1 MRGYHEDV
9 DDFVRRKTFLV
20 HAVQLLHYH
29 CSCCTATIAN
39 GSHTILTRLELVE
52 EGDKDTRTRAT
63 QSMAQGDGTA
73 QHVDLGVL
81 ETEDLVGK
89 S

>member
-20 HAVQLLHYH
+20 HAVQLLHNH
-29 CSCCTATIAN
+29 CGRCAATIAN

-52 EGDKDTRTRAT
+52 EGDEDTGTGAT
-63 QSMAQGDGTA
+63 QSMAKGNGTA
-73 QHVDLGVL
+73 QQVDPSVL
-81 ETEDLVGK
+81 ETKDLVGK
-89 S
+89 M

>member
-20 HAVQLLHYH
+20 HAVQLLHNH
-29 CSCCTATIAN
+29 CGCCAATIAN

-52 EGDKDTRTRAT
+52 EGDEDARTRAT
-63 QSMAQGDGTA
+63 QSMAQGNGTA
-73 QHVDLGVL
+73 QQVDPGVL
-81 ETEDLVGK
+81 ETKDLAEK
-89 S
+89 T